1 MLVAFYVLILEIQ
14 FVRRAVSFNASVVE
28 VRRDFVSKGKGST
41 VAYFPVVEVRDST
54 GKHLRLPVNTYDE
67 APIYRVG
74 DKMDVL
80 CTLSGSME
88 CKKNALGDKWGD
100 FFVDLSLSIFFL
112 LVPLIYFWRMR
123 RGRIARNS

>member
-1 MLVAFYVLILEIQ
+1 MPRGRLSNHVGCLLRPY
-14 FVRRAVSFNASVVE
+14 S
-28 VRRDFVSKGKGST
+28 G
-41 VAYFPVVEVRDST
+41 DSIRSSC
-54 GKHLRLPVNTYDE
+54 GQLRKHLRLPVNTYDE